1 MTREEQRIKQIEQF
15 ASKCYDDGG
24 RYVAFISGAIWA
36 DSNPDTS
43 SLWHDAYEIPQK
55 QRNLLLIDKR
65 GGAWTCD
72 FCDRLDNPDGWGKY
86 VKKESLIR
94 WAYVDDLLPKGGK
107 NE

>member
-1 MTREEQRIKQIEQF
+1 MTREEEIRNEALRCYPEDIICFDAFMYGAEF
-15 ASKCYDDGG
+15 ADN
-24 RYVAFISGAIWA
+24 R
-36 DSNPDTS
+36 PDTS

-72 FCDRLDNPDGWGKY
+72 FCDRLDKPDGWEKY

-94 WAYVDDLLPKGGK
+94 WAYVDDLLPKGGEK
-107 NE
+107 